1 MRRITFIILVIAF
14 SSIYYLST
22 KEDSTS
28 VVNQTIQQVK
38 NMVNKAS
45 LAKSSSGDGLEKQ
58 QNTSNG
64 TKSDE
69 VDTNSDNLALLNP
82 AQLKNWVEQ
91 DSKSMNSVD
100 HNTEEVAVRLKAQAR
115 TLLPE
120 QLPLLSQMATDI
132 NFPANSRM
140 LSAYVL
146 TLTDQPQAIE
156 NMKDLA
162 SKALPDFGPV
172 LPHSEA
178 ELRRAQELALRYMQV
193 DEIAERAKTDANARD
208 NLILLSTSA
217 ESAEVRAYALRK
229 LKSLK

>member
-1 MRRITFIILVIAF
+1 M
-14 SSIYYLST
+14 
-22 KEDSTS
+22 
-28 VVNQTIQQVK
+28 NQTIQQVK
-38 NMVNKAS
+38 IMVNKVT
-45 LAKSSSGDGLEKQ
+45 LAKSASSDVSENQ
-58 QNTSNG
+58 QNASNQG
-64 TKSDE
+64 KLDE
-69 VDTNSDNLALLNP
+69 VDMGTDNLAVLNP
-82 AQLKNWVEQ
+82 TQLKTWVEQ

-132 NFPANSRM
+132 NFPANSRV
-140 LSAYVL
+140 LAAYVL
-146 TLTDQPQAIE
+146 TLTEQPQTIE

-178 ELRRAQELALRYMQV
+178 ELRRTQELALRYMQV
-193 DEIAERAKTDANARD
+193 DEIAERAKTNANAM
-208 NLILLSTSA
+208 NELILLSKSA
-217 ESAEVRAYALRK
+217 ESEEVRAYALRK

>member
-1 MRRITFIILVIAF
+1 
-14 SSIYYLST
+14 
-22 KEDSTS
+22 
-28 VVNQTIQQVK
+28 
-38 NMVNKAS
+38 MVNKAS
-45 LAKSSSGDGLEKQ
+45 LAKSTSGDGSENQ
-58 QNTSNG
+58 QNASNN
-64 TKSDE
+64 TKSDV
-69 VDTNSDNLALLNP
+69 VDTGSDNLAVLNP
-82 AQLKNWVEQ
+82 AQLKNWVEA
-91 DSKSMNSVD
+91 DSKSMNSVN
-100 HNTEEVAVRLKAQAR
+100 HNTDEVAVRLKAQAR

-120 QLPLLSQMATDI
+120 QLPILSEMASDI

-208 NLILLSTSA
+208 NLILLSKSA
-217 ESAEVRAYALRK
+217 ESEEVRAYALRK
-229 LKSLK
+229 LKNLK

>member
-1 MRRITFIILVIAF
+1 MRRIIFIILVIAF

-45 LAKSSSGDGLEKQ
+45 LVKSSSSDGSENQ
-58 QNTSNG
+58 QNASSD
-64 TKSDE
+64 TKSAE
-69 VDTNSDNLALLNP
+69 VDRGSENLALLSP
-82 AQLKNWVEQ
+82 EQLKNWVEQ

-100 HNTEEVAVRLKAQAR
+100 HNTEVVAVRLKAQAR

-120 QLPLLSQMATDI
+120 QLPLFSQMASDI

-140 LSAYVL
+140 LSAYIL

-156 NMKDLA
+156 SMKDLA

-193 DEIAERAKTDANARD
+193 DEMAERAKTDANARD
-208 NLILLSTSA
+208 NLILLSKSA
-217 ESAEVRAYALRK
+217 ESEEVRAYALRK